1 MLRLFDNM
9 GGQFQLVDQDRN
21 FRKAVYGLI
30 WFHSILIERKKFKT
44 LGWNVSYDFNDSD
57 YSVCEDLLAIYMG
70 RFGKDSKP
78 LDTYDKKAPLPWQA
92 IQYLIA
98 EANYG
103 GRITDDRDR
112 RLIKVYA
119 KEIFNDGLIQFEKWK
134 PPGTEELN
142 YGYPA
147 DESLKHP
154 KLADVFDPAFFY
166 SEIDTK
172 MESIDQPAAYGQHVN
187 AEITS
192 QILDSNE
199 LLESILSLQ
208 PQKISN
214 DGESRETKVLKMIN
228 DLAENIPHSVDIGAL
243 KYKLRNDDNPLNVVL
258 V

>member
-1 MLRLFDNM
+1 MLRMFDMM
-9 GGQFQLVDQDRN
+9 GTFQVVDQDRN
-21 FRKAVYGLI
+21 FRKAVYGMC
-30 WFHSILIERKKFKT
+30 WFHAILIERKKFKT

-57 YSVCEDLLAIYMG
+57 YMVCEDLLAIYMG
-70 RFGKDSKP
+70 KLKDNKP
-78 LDTYDKKAPLPWQA
+78 PETYDRKQPLPWQA

-119 KEIFNDGLIQFEKWK
+119 KDIFNENLIMPDKWK
-134 PPGTEELN
+134 PPNTEELN

-147 DESLKHP
+147 DEINIKHP
-154 KLADVFDPAFFY
+154 QPSEVFTPSFFY
-166 SEIDTK
+166 DEILNK
-172 MESIDQPAAYGQHVN
+172 MESIDQPSAFGQHIN

-208 PQKISN
+208 PQKVSA
-214 DGESRETKVLKMIN
+214 DGESRESKVLKLIS
-228 DLAENIPHSVDIGAL
+228 DLADNIPIQVDVGAI